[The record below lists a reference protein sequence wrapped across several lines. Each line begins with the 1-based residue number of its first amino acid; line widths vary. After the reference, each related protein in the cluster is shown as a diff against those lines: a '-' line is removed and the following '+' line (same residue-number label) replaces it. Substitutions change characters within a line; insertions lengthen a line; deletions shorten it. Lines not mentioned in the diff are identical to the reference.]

1 MNLEDSPIIK
11 IHKFMFLTEKLI
23 DKELSGN
30 FDVSFPQF
38 RVLHVIHGHP
48 GISQKHVA
56 FIQDTTQAA
65 VSRHIDTLADIGFVA
80 LATNSGNRKEH
91 NLHLTQKGKDLFEI
105 MLTYVEKKLHGIHK
119 ALGRKHTEE
128 LDDISEV
135 LILTIRKEYG
145 DLPHC

>member
-1 MNLEDSPIIK
+1 MNLEDSPILK
-11 IHKFMFLTEKLI
+11 IHKFMFLAEKLI

-30 FDVSFPQF
+30 FDVSFSQF
-38 RVLHVIHGHP
+38 RVLHVIHQHP

-65 VSRHIDTLADIGFVA
+65 VSRHIDVLADVGFVA

-91 NLHLTQKGKDLFEI
+91 NLHLTQKGKDLFEK
-105 MLTYVEKKLHGIHK
+105 MLTYVEKKLHGIHTS
-119 ALGRKHTEE
+119 LGEKQTRE
-128 LDDISEV
+128 LDGICEV

-145 DLPHC
+145 DSPEC